1 MLSSVL
7 AQQHPFHP
15 SFYRLYET
23 IRTRLHE
30 CALSTVRERG
40 LRNSITETMIAQWVY
55 QVELDTAMMTD
66 AVIEDVVSSYIES
79 ILNIL
84 N

>member
-1 MLSSVL
+1 
-7 AQQHPFHP
+7 
-15 SFYRLYET
+15 
-23 IRTRLHE
+23 
-30 CALSTVRERG
+30 VRERG